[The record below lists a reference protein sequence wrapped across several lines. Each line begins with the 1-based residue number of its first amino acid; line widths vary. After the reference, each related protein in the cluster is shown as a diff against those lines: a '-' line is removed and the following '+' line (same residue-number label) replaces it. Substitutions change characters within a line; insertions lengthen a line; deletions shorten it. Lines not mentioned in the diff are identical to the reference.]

1 MSDVANEIYKK
12 LVKIRQ
18 SKDLK
23 LAPNPY
29 LRPEYQLRYYQ
40 TQGVAHMYMVKRFV
54 LGDDTGI
61 GKTLQT
67 IATYTSILTKY
78 PDFKLM
84 IVCPASAMYQWQN
97 EVKKFCTE
105 EITCQIVKSTEIKYI
120 DGVKLKSKDYLKSFD
135 AREYQFKQFEKNN
148 NNVLIFNYNTLVTD
162 SHVLLE
168 LMKKYKFMV
177 VFDEATAFKNPKSHT
192 FTYAT
197 ELSKVG
203 ERVVGLSATIIKN
216 NLLEAF
222 SIYKVIVPG
231 LFISINHFKKSYC
244 LMEKVQLWKG
254 KGKRGKVVNKII
266 GYKNLKYFKD
276 MIDPYFLGRKK
287 SEVAS
292 ELPKIIS
299 KEIIVD
305 MLPKQRDIYNDALD
319 GFLDYDK
326 YNFNKIKTLF
336 DDTESFES
344 EIESKEM
351 KQIDKLTALIYCQQ
365 ICNCPELIGFD
376 NAPSAKENE
385 LLRIL
390 DEELQGEKVV
400 IYTRFKTMVNRLENL
415 ITTKLKVKVT
425 KITGDVSAEQR
436 ENNKIEFN
444 TSTDTNII
452 LINSAAKEA
461 VNLQSSGYL
470 VFYDLPFSYGDF
482 LQIIGRIHRIGSPH
496 EKIFLMYMICKD
508 SVDEKTHNIL
518 VSKKELFD
526 AILGDSAV
534 GAIHIDKSVIN
545 TLFQDMVNSAEN
557 NKNNK

>member
-1 MSDVANEIYKK
+1 MAHDANAVYQN
-12 LVKIRQ
+12 LVKIRK
-18 SKDLK
+18 SKDIK
-23 LAPNPY
+23 LAANPF

-40 TQGVAHMYMVKRFV
+40 TQGVAHIYMVKRFV
-54 LGDDTGI
+54 LGDDTGL
-61 GKTLQT
+61 GKTLET
-67 IATYTSILTKY
+67 IAAYTTLLTKY
-78 PDFKLM
+78 PDYKLM
-84 IVCPASAMYQWQN
+84 VISPSSAMYQWQN
-97 EVKKFCTE
+97 EIKKFCVEKVTS
-105 EITCQIVKSTEIKYI
+105 QIVKSGDVKYI

-135 AREYQFKQFEKNN
+135 AREHLFKQFEKND

-162 SHVLLE
+162 SHIIID
-168 LMKKYKFMV
+168 LMKKYKFLV

-192 FTYAT
+192 FTYAS
-197 ELSKVG
+197 EISKVG
-203 ERVVGLSATIIKN
+203 DRVLGLTATIIKN

-222 SIYKVIVPG
+222 SVYKVIVPG
-231 LFISINHFKKSYC
+231 LFISLNHFKKNYC

-266 GYKNLKYFKD
+266 GYKNLDYFRD
-276 MIDPYFLGRKK
+276 AIDPFFLGRKK
-287 SEVAS
+287 AEVAQD
-292 ELPKIIS
+292 LPGIIS

-305 MLPKQRDIYNDALD
+305 MHPKQRSIYDDALD

-326 YNFNKIKTLF
+326 YNFNKVRTLF
-336 DDTESFES
+336 EDDDDFDGEV
-344 EIESKEM
+344 ESKEM
-351 KQIDKLTALIYCQQ
+351 KQIDKLTSLIYCQQ

-376 NAPSAKENE
+376 KAPSAKEDE

-390 DEELQGEKVV
+390 DTELQGEKVV
-400 IYTRFKTMVNRLENL
+400 IYTRFKTMVNRLEEL
-415 ITTKLKVKVT
+415 ITKKLKVKVT
-425 KITGDVSAEQR
+425 KITGDVDAEKR
-436 ENNKIEFN
+436 EDNKLAFN

-470 VFYDLPFSYGDF
+470 FFYDLPFSYGDF

-496 EKIFLMYMICKD
+496 EKIFLMYMICRD

-534 GAIHIDKSVIN
+534 GAIKIDKSVVN
-545 TLFQDMVNSAEN
+545 TLFEDMVSDAK
-557 NKNNK
+557 KNR